1 MKSEDSFINIQARML
16 KLCIEYAKQDVD
28 NIYIYCFYDNKMSY
42 VDFFFKIKGNIL
54 GKHEIIEN
62 KSDKAQLDALRVLL
76 YNLEKINELYVKNKK
91 EMPREMKIIYNEKTK
106 EIQSTYN
113 YDPSLS
119 LGDAKYAGDLKKEW
133 FEELKNIKE

>member
-1 MKSEDSFINIQARML
+1 MKSEDSFINIQASML

-106 EIQSTYN
+106 GIQSTYN